1 MLAMEVTKFTHQRWK
16 LHQLREAGS
25 DTSISVVVFYVWEL
39 DNNNGWIMWVY
50 ILYLEKKIEVLFSS
64 QTRAKINQLKLQ
76 LKNVKKTGTI
86 NEYFLAIKI
95 VDMLAVVGAKINMI
109 FLKKISFYIWFFY
122 HIGNE
127 SLCCWLKMN
136 DLKSIRKI

>member
-1 MLAMEVTKFTHQRWK
+1 MSESLTTTMV
-16 LHQLREAGS
+16 GS
-25 DTSISVVVFYVWEL
+25 CEYTFYIW
-39 DNNNGWIMWVY
+39 
-50 ILYLEKKIEVLFSS
+50 KKIEVLFSS

-109 FLKKISFYIWFFY
+109 FF
-122 HIGNE
+122 
-127 SLCCWLKMN
+127 
-136 DLKSIRKI
+136 

>member
-1 MLAMEVTKFTHQRWK
+1 M
-16 LHQLREAGS
+16 
-25 DTSISVVVFYVWEL
+25 SIHFIF
-39 DNNNGWIMWVY
+39 G
-50 ILYLEKKIEVLFSS
+50 KKIEVLFSS

-109 FLKKISFYIWFFY
+109 FLKKISFYI
-122 HIGNE
+122 
-127 SLCCWLKMN
+127 
-136 DLKSIRKI
+136 